1 MRNMLTGQI
10 LGTERESIIAPQA
23 ADGALRPR
31 TTGFDTK
38 IYATCKV
45 YGFAS
50 NAEILMRLPRNNCST
65 EKTNFEI
72 MFASITLI
80 GAVQGD
86 SVNVKFRTT
95 LLHHFHIVVAFV
107 ARKDSAIGL
116 IDATT

>member
-23 ADGALRPR
+23 AEGGLTPR
-31 TTGFDTK
+31 TTGFGTK
-38 IYATCKV
+38 IYAICKV

-50 NAEILMRLPRNNCST
+50 NAEILMRLLRNTCST

-72 MFASITLI
+72 MFAGITLI
-80 GAVQGD
+80 GAGQGD

-95 LLHHFHIVVAFV
+95 LRHHFRIVVAFV
-107 ARKDSAIGL
+107 TRKDSVIGL